1 MPVAKKSQEGSPLDS
16 SEILKR
22 KAAFDDY
29 AHEEEGVEYWLA
41 REIMKPLGYARW
53 ENFQE
58 AIRRAAVSC
67 EESKTPAQNHFR
79 ETTKTIPMP
88 KGASRAIS
96 DFKLTR
102 YACYLIAING
112 DPTKP
117 EIALAQ
123 AYFAVMTRKQE
134 LIEQRMAE
142 LKRLQA
148 RHALSESEKQLSAIV
163 FERDVDGPGFARIKS
178 RGDAA
183 LFGGH
188 DTRAMK
194 RRLGV
199 GDKGPKP
206 LADVLDDVAIAAKQL
221 ANTMT
226 SHNVEAHGLRGQA
239 PIENEHVGNNVS
251 VRSTLLERGI
261 VPEDLPAAE
270 DTKKLER
277 RVKADERKLKGST
290 SGFLH
295 E

>member
-1 MPVAKKSQEGSPLDS
+1 MSVAKKSQEGSPLDS

-123 AYFAVMTRKQE
+123 AYFAVMTRKQP
-134 LIEQRMAE
+134 
-142 LKRLQA
+142 
-148 RHALSESEKQLSAIV
+148 S
-163 FERDVDGPGFARIKS
+163 S
-178 RGDAA
+178 RGSRQGMRCRSLKSSCRQSCSNATWTGPASRASSREATSPCLAA
-183 LFGGH
+183 
-188 DTRAMK
+188 T
-194 RRLGV
+194 
-199 GDKGPKP
+199 
-206 LADVLDDVAIAAKQL
+206 I
-221 ANTMT
+221 
-226 SHNVEAHGLRGQA
+226 RG
-239 PIENEHVGNNVS
+239 
-251 VRSTLLERGI
+251 R
-261 VPEDLPAAE
+261 
-270 DTKKLER
+270 
-277 RVKADERKLKGST
+277 
-290 SGFLH
+290 
-295 E
+295 